1 MVMTITEWLLFFAV
15 IDGPLIG
22 MIYLIWKKIKNEI
35 K

>member
-1 MVMTITEWLLFFAV
+1 MTIAEWLLFFAV

-22 MIYLIWKKIKNEI
+22 MIYLIWKRIKNEI

>member
-1 MVMTITEWLLFFAV
+1 MTITEWLLFFAV